1 MNFVKHSELTG
12 KHAFLSPSN
21 YHWIRYDD
29 EKLAMTY
36 LNMLAVEEGTKM
48 HEFASKCIEY
58 KQKLA
63 DLDKTLN
70 MYVNDSIDFK
80 MTPEQILYFSD
91 NCFGTADAISY
102 NRGVLRIHDLKTGA
116 NKANMDQLRV
126 YAALFCLEYKK
137 KPHDIS
143 MILSIYQNDAVETEE
158 ADPDY
163 VKDIMDAIKK
173 ADAIIESLKAKG

>member
-1 MNFVKHSELTG
+1 MNFVNHSELVG

-29 EKLAMTY
+29 EKVATTY

-48 HEFASKCIEY
+48 HEFAAKCIEY

-63 DLDKTLN
+63 DLDKTIN
-70 MYVNDSIDFK
+70 MYVNDSIDCD
-80 MTPEQILYFSD
+80 MTPEQVLYFSE
-91 NCFGTADAISY
+91 NCFGTADAIMY
-102 NRGVLRIHDLKTGA
+102 KRGTLRIHDLKTGVT
-116 NKANMDQLRV
+116 KANMDQLRI

-143 MILSIYQNDAVETEE
+143 IILSIYQNDSVETEE

-163 VKDIMDAIKK
+163 IRELMDTIKRV
-173 ADAIIESLKAKG
+173 DAIINSLKP